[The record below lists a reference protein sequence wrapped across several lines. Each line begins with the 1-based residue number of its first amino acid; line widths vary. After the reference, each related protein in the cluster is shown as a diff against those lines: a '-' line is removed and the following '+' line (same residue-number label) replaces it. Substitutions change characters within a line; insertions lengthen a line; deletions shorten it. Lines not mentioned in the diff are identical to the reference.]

1 MIGTAKCLSMT
12 SILISVKYLG
22 NTLLDSNLNLH
33 DNFQIAYR
41 KASGWLHLLLKMR
54 RFLTTSAPMK
64 IYEMVI
70 TPLLTCS
77 SIISLKLLKI
87 QSDELFSLE
96 TRSSH
101 SVGK

>member
-1 MIGTAKCLSMT
+1 
-12 SILISVKYLG
+12 
-22 NTLLDSNLNLH
+22 
-33 DNFQIAYR
+33 
-41 KASGWLHLLLKMR
+41 MR

-70 TPLLTCS
+70 TPLLTYS

-101 SVGK
+101 SVGE